1 MDNCYINELIGKLE
15 ATEFW
20 NGTGKLC
27 DNYNEAVQMLL
38 DAFTK
43 HKKNQSQLFFIDC
56 FLNLLNNQLKFI
68 PKRTWEVSTVNMYKN
83 CLTTIA
89 IINNRFTL
97 PLFYRL
103 FQKIYM

>member
-43 HKKNQSQLFFIDC
+43 HKKINRSC
-56 FLNLLNNQLKFI
+56 FLLE
-68 PKRTWEVSTVNMYKN
+68 TEEV
-83 CLTTIA
+83 L
-89 IINNRFTL
+89 R
-97 PLFYRL
+97 
-103 FQKIYM
+103 